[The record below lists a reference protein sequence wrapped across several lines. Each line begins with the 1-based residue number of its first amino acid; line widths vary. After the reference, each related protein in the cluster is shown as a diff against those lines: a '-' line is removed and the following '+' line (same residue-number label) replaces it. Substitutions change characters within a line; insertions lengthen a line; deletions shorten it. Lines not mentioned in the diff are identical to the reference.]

1 MGLLIDTIDTLT
13 SMAKGASSK
22 VTATNLSIKKRY
34 FLAKQLIPSQDVCF
48 INPVV
53 HGPIYLKQEM
63 TIITLALFKE
73 HQIQNAIPSPRLLF
87 TGNTS

>member
-1 MGLLIDTIDTLT
+1 MGLLIGGLT

-34 FLAKQLIPSQDVCF
+34 FLAKQLIPSQHVCF

-63 TIITLALFKE
+63 TVITVALFKE
-73 HQIQNAIPSPRLLF
+73 HQMQNAIPHPRLLF
-87 TGNTS
+87 GGNVS